1 MEALLLASN
10 PVASGIDQAQMLIL
24 VTGAS
29 GKIGQ
34 HVVKALAERG
44 YRVRALTTRPLE
56 AVPCNHS
63 SVEWVR
69 FDWLQSSD
77 FTSLV
82 DGCAAVLH
90 LGAELRD
97 HEKMHQS
104 NVEATRLLARA
115 AETAGVRFFC
125 YVSSVAVYGSQLDA
139 DVDED
144 SPVLT
149 TDRDVSSEY
158 LAVDTVRC
166 YGRTKLGGE
175 QRIREEARK
184 VEYVIVRPTVVVD
197 VDDLV
202 DLRSWDFIKKAVAGY
217 RNSQQIFVLDVADA
231 IIWFMERSLARAIPE
246 PGISV
251 FNLADNT
258 VPDNTYAKFFRR
270 AYDNSADRRWR
281 SIELPWVFDG
291 LRDILRAGRLSR
303 RRPLG
308 RMHFSTDRLQA
319 AGYRP
324 RYGVAELQERA
335 IQALAREKKQSA
347 K

>member
-1 MEALLLASN
+1 MEAMLLASSPATSDAN
-10 PVASGIDQAQMLIL
+10 DAPARVL

-29 GKIGQ
+29 GKIGK
-34 HVVKALAERG
+34 HVLTALAGRG
-44 YRVRALTTRPLE
+44 YRVRAVTTKPLS
-56 AVPCNHS
+56 AVSCADDK
-63 SVEWVR
+63 VEWVR
-69 FDWLQSSD
+69 FDWLQSAD
-77 FTSLV
+77 FGALV

-115 AETAGVRFFC
+115 SEAASVRFFC
-125 YVSSVAVYGSQLDA
+125 YASSVAVYGSQFEA
-139 DVDED
+139 DVDEN

-149 TDRDVSSEY
+149 ADRDVSSEY

-175 QRIREEARK
+175 QRIREEARD

-217 RNSQQIFVLDVADA
+217 RNSQQIFILDVADA
-231 IIWFMERSLARAIPE
+231 MVWFMERSLARATPQ

-258 VPDNTYAKFFRR
+258 VPDNTYANFFRR
-270 AYDNSADRRWR
+270 AYDKSADARWR

-308 RMHFSTDRLQA
+308 RMRFSTDRLLA
-319 AGYRP
+319 AGYRH
-324 RYGVAELQERA
+324 RYGIAELQERA
-335 IQALAREKKQSA
+335 IQALTRENDV
-347 K
+347 